1 MNYDFFF
8 VVFFQLQ
15 KMIQREII
23 AFCEGMIKNGSMEQK
38 FCAKLI
44 IFLRNFSRTRP
55 DVEVR
60 I

>member
-1 MNYDFFF
+1 
-8 VVFFQLQ
+8 
-15 KMIQREII
+15 MIQREII